1 MADRR
6 GSGVNQTQV
15 YNIVTAAMVALTIV
29 ACIAALILA
38 VTAPRTGAQAA
49 ADPTATLFTLP
60 TATSTVRPPTV
71 NPTWT
76 ASPTSESDVPTAT
89 WTPSITPTPTATYT
103 PLTPRATSTP
113 TATETPEAS
122 PTNRATITPTRA
134 PFDYILRNGSITY
147 TSNFANN
154 AGCDWAGIAGVVFDT
169 GGNPKS
175 GVTVEVSSGDFS
187 QTAVSGSN
195 TSYGSSG
202 WEVFLNNEPIDQT
215 FNVRLVSSTG
225 TPLSQSI
232 EVKMVD
238 SCQSNLAFLVF
249 DQVQ

>member
-6 GSGVNQTQV
+6 GSGANQTQV
-15 YNIVTAAMVALTIV
+15 YNIVTAAMLALTIV

-38 VTAPRTGAQAA
+38 VTAPRIGVQAA
-49 ADPTATLFTLP
+49 EDPTATLFTLP
-60 TATSTVRPPTV
+60 TATYTLRPPTL

-76 ASPTSESDVPTAT
+76 ASPTSEEQGPTAT
-89 WTPSITPTPTATYT
+89 WTPSVTPTPTVTDT

-122 PTNRATITPTRA
+122 PTSPPTITPTRA
-134 PFDYILRNGSITY
+134 PFDYALRNGSITY

-154 AGCDWAGIAGVVFDT
+154 AGCDWAGIAGVIFDT
-169 GGNPKS
+169 GGNPQLA
-175 GVTVEVSSGDFS
+175 VTVEVSSGDFR
-187 QTAVSGSN
+187 QTVVSGSN
-195 TSYGSSG
+195 TSYGTSG
-202 WEVFLNNEPIDQT
+202 WEVYLNNEPIDQT
-215 FNVRLVSSTG
+215 FFVQLLSSTG
-225 TPLSQSI
+225 TALSPRV

-249 DQVQ
+249 DQIQ

>member
-6 GSGVNQTQV
+6 GSGANQTQV
-15 YNIVTAAMVALTIV
+15 YNIVTAVMLALTIV

-38 VTAPRTGAQAA
+38 VTAPRGGAQAA

-60 TATSTVRPPTV
+60 TETATVRAPTL
-71 NPTWT
+71 NATWT
-76 ASPTSESDVPTAT
+76 ASPTSESQVPTAT
-89 WTPSITPTPTATYT
+89 WTPSVTPTPTVTDT

-113 TATETPEAS
+113 TATETPEATATS
-122 PTNRATITPTRA
+122 PATITPTRA

-169 GGNPKS
+169 AGNPQS
-175 GVTVEVSSGDFS
+175 GVTAEVSSGDFS

-195 TSYGSSG
+195 TSYGTSG
-202 WEVFLNNEPIDQT
+202 WEVYLNNEPIDQT
-215 FNVRLVSSTG
+215 FFVQLVSSSG
-225 TPLSQSI
+225 TPLSQRI
-232 EVKMVD
+232 EVEMVD

-249 DQVQ
+249 DQIQ